1 VRFIRPEKIYEL
13 GQLRSEY
20 GHRDRLAAVVVAA
33 IYLATRFLLFLEAG
47 VAPMNEP
54 ERRYV
59 VAHEAD
65 RLTSAVLARFLLALA

>member
-1 VRFIRPEKIYEL
+1 MNWGNFVRNTAIAIGL
-13 GQLRSEY
+13 
-20 GHRDRLAAVVVAA
+20 AVVVVAG

-65 RLTSAVLARFLLALA
+65 RLTRAVLARFLLALA